1 MKSSEPPD
9 DVAAMRRL
17 DQQAWGDAYDKYV
30 TSTYAFIAHLVA
42 GDRTLAEEL
51 HQEAWLTAMSAIDQ
65 FAPDRGEFRGWL
77 FGIAKRRVAMHFR
90 KANGRSEK
98 QLYVETDEASAAGNA
113 LLPDDVIEEV
123 ERADAVRAALAELD
137 ESARDVLVN
146 KYVDS
151 MSVAEIADRVGK
163 SPKAVES
170 MLTRA
175 RSRLRSLLR
184 SYFPKSLNVAGE
196 SQ

>member
-1 MKSSEPPD
+1 MKSSEPSD

-17 DQQAWGDAYDKYV
+17 DQEAWGDAYDRYV
-30 TSTYAFIAHLVA
+30 TSTYAFIAHLVG
-42 GDRTLAEEL
+42 GDRALAEEL

-65 FAPDRGEFRGWL
+65 FAPERGEFRGWL

-90 KANGRSEK
+90 KVNVRSETE
-98 QLYVETDEASAAGNA
+98 LFEEADGASSTSDD

-123 ERADAVRAALAELD
+123 ERADAVRAALSELD
-137 ESARDVLVN
+137 EPARDVLVN

-184 SYFPKSLNVAGE
+184 SYFPKSINVARE
-196 SQ
+196 SL

>member
-1 MKSSEPPD
+1 MKSSEPSD

-17 DQQAWGDAYDKYV
+17 DQQAWAVSYDRYV

-42 GDRTLAEEL
+42 GDRALAEEL

-65 FAPDRGEFRGWL
+65 FAPERGEFRGWL

-90 KANGRSEK
+90 RASGRSEHE
-98 QLYVETDEASAAGNA
+98 LFEETDQVSASSDD
-113 LLPDDVIEEV
+113 LLPSDVIEKV
-123 ERADAVRAALAELD
+123 ERADAVFAALSELD
-137 ESARDVLVN
+137 ETARDVLVN

-151 MSVAEIADRVGK
+151 MSVAEIAERIGK

-175 RSRLRSLLR
+175 RTRLRSLLR
-184 SYFPKSLNVAGE
+184 SYFPQSMNVARE
-196 SQ
+196 SL